1 MGADFDLG
9 SFIEGSVPLAIIG
22 LVAGIGG
29 TAFFFGLDWY
39 SRRSSYRTLAR
50 LYTHSSAFWARW
62 PGDRVWMAPYG
73 ELVAEADRCNELIGY
88 VGEKR
93 MNLGLKRG
101 SAKKQAKAIHAE
113 FRQQVEREEAMYQ
126 GILATLQN
134 AMNYAV
140 ARGKGPPPPPG
151 RS

>member
-1 MGADFDLG
+1 
-9 SFIEGSVPLAIIG
+9 
-22 LVAGIGG
+22 
-29 TAFFFGLDWY
+29 
-39 SRRSSYRTLAR
+39 
-50 LYTHSSAFWARW
+50 
-62 PGDRVWMAPYG
+62 
-73 ELVAEADRCNELIGY
+73 
-88 VGEKR
+88 